1 MNNKTVKEKVRV
13 VENIYDNIKL
23 LNIDIGTSNYLFRDN
38 IGFLKDENKADEL
51 KPYINEENVEKLLD
65 WKMGENDFEA
75 IDR

>member
-1 MNNKTVKEKVRV
+1 LNNKTVKEKVRV

>member
-1 MNNKTVKEKVRV
+1 MNNKTLKEKVRV

-38 IGFLKDENKADEL
+38 IGFIKDEMNDQAL
-51 KPYINEENVEKLLD
+51 RPFINEENVEKLLD